1 MDDDDE
7 GIWNDSAGGGNSGYC
22 DTNTDSNDNNK
33 DNNNTS
39 TNTNDTHSN
48 SNKDLDNSN
57 SGSEIGK
64 SEKQQ
69 TGVPDTT
76 HKRADNCARASID
89 SAEPS
94 SDEDVAPEAPAGFLS
109 LATDVDVTDATIGV
123 TDTTHTHHRTRACI
137 PTDSVEPSPDEDD
150 APEDSTTGVSDTNP
164 DLPAADPD
172 SDIISV
178 EPSSDEDAAP
188 EDSTTGVSDTNQDLL
203 AADFDSDI
211 IDLTEGRR
219 SLLPV
224 SPPSTPSPLSSP
236 PPTPPDRAQEPKRKK
251 KKPKPDLM
259 HVPPLDPDSL
269 GAADFL
275 SASLL
280 AFPAPGKTLAD
291 DARTRAVAAM
301 SIFNGV
307 VWFERSYYFKM
318 MTTPPSL
325 GEATNWIADLAVF
338 DHAATFGAKKAR
350 GLGKAGTRTQAQKVA
365 AREYGADLIA
375 AIKPKSLVAFTD
387 GASKGNPGPSG
398 AGAYLYDNISP
409 YWDRESSAAL
419 GHGTN
424 NLGELWGL
432 GMALQMAK
440 ERVLSHPDHYNH
452 LYIFTDSQFS
462 LGIVTDGW
470 RSRSHPDL
478 AMKLK
483 LLVRHFPI
491 PTTIAWVPA
500 HCGIDSNERA
510 DELADRGAITSGKK
524 GADVDPSSD
533 FTTSNFV
540 PRIYDG

>member
-1 MDDDDE
+1 MVEDR
-7 GIWNDSAGGGNSGYC
+7 
-22 DTNTDSNDNNK
+22 
-33 DNNNTS
+33 
-39 TNTNDTHSN
+39 
-48 SNKDLDNSN
+48 
-57 SGSEIGK
+57 EI
-64 SEKQQ
+64 
-69 TGVPDTT
+69 
-76 HKRADNCARASID
+76 R
-89 SAEPS
+89 
-94 SDEDVAPEAPAGFLS
+94 
-109 LATDVDVTDATIGV
+109 
-123 TDTTHTHHRTRACI
+123 
-137 PTDSVEPSPDEDD
+137 
-150 APEDSTTGVSDTNP
+150 NP
-164 DLPAADPD
+164 
-172 SDIISV
+172 
-178 EPSSDEDAAP
+178 
-188 EDSTTGVSDTNQDLL
+188 
-203 AADFDSDI
+203 
-211 IDLTEGRR
+211 
-219 SLLPV
+219 
-224 SPPSTPSPLSSP
+224 
-236 PPTPPDRAQEPKRKK
+236 
-251 KKPKPDLM
+251 
-259 HVPPLDPDSL
+259 
-269 GAADFL
+269 
-275 SASLL
+275 
-280 AFPAPGKTLAD
+280 
-291 DARTRAVAAM
+291 
-301 SIFNGV
+301 

-365 AREYGADLIA
+365 ARAYGADLIA
-375 AIKPKSLVAFTD
+375 GIKPKSLVAFTD

-398 AGAYLYDNISP
+398 AGAYLYDNIPP

-440 ERVLSHPDHYNH
+440 ERVLSHPNLYNH

-462 LGIVTDGW
+462 LGIVTEGW

-491 PTTIAWVPA
+491 PITIAWVPA

-533 FTTSNFV
+533 FTSSNFV